1 MRVGLCLP
9 RRVHHLPLVHVAKL
23 IAQDR
28 ATVAHPRRS
37 SLSVNVARA
46 ALAQRTPRL
55 VELEAQLVSLDELEL
70 LGKDKEDLREG
81 RDVGL

>member
-9 RRVHHLPLVHVAKL
+9 RRVHHLPLVHVAEL
-23 IAQDR
+23 VAQDR
-28 ATVAHPRRS
+28 ATVAHPRPS
-37 SLSVNVARA
+37 PSNVARA